1 MSQGSLLQ
9 QAVKLLS
16 IAATDEEAVG
26 IVALGQGDQ
35 ASGDAPFPKTSGE
48 ALRCLRAAAVGV
60 GIKGQIDGSST
71 VAQLPE
77 LTRIEVG
84 SQRAADVVKAGLPQ
98 YGIVEQSLDEN
109 HLRIL
114 PDLVPCVQSAFSARQ
129 KPVRGR
135 RSRNAAAI
143 EIAFSGKT
151 IRRTYESYPTPVTRP
166 ASRRAGKGWPSC
178 V

>member
-16 IAATDEEAVG
+16 ITATDEEAVG

-35 ASGDAPFPKTSGE
+35 ASRHASFPKTFGE
-48 ALRCLRAAAVGV
+48 AQRCLRAAA
-60 GIKGQIDGSST
+60 
-71 VAQLPE
+71 
-77 LTRIEVG
+77 
-84 SQRAADVVKAGLPQ
+84 VVKAGLPQ

-143 EIAFSGKT
+143 EIAFQRKDD
-151 IRRTYESYPTPVTRP
+151 PTHV
-166 ASRRAGKGWPSC
+166 
-178 V
+178 